1 MGARSVRLLWRQRF
15 GMSGYESPSIGTFG
29 LVKGFGTGQ
38 RHTEHS
44 ALAAYARFW
53 VSTSKWWST
62 SLLLAKRV
70 GTRRHESS
78 EGTVGAAAHQVG
90 IPRPSADSVTSPG
103 CQHRAARR
111 RPAFHDLGPRRCPTG
126 IPPLLQCSGADVLWD
141 LPQSHGRVL
150 LALATGALGQRDC
163 LRGPLAGGTR
173 GGLGPQRP
181 RSAGRPLWSRRSRRA
196 ANDKLCWHGHSLL
209 HGVAAEEAQ

>member
-1 MGARSVRLLWRQRF
+1 MGARSVRVLWRQRF

-90 IPRPSADSVTSPG
+90 DPSS
-103 CQHRAARR
+103 QR
-111 RPAFHDLGPRRCPTG
+111 
-126 IPPLLQCSGADVLWD
+126 
-141 LPQSHGRVL
+141 
-150 LALATGALGQRDC
+150 GQRYQSR
-163 LRGPLAGGTR
+163 LSTP
-173 GGLGPQRP
+173 
-181 RSAGRPLWSRRSRRA
+181 GRQTTARLP
-196 ANDKLCWHGHSLL
+196 
-209 HGVAAEEAQ
+209 